1 MKIALTLAAV
11 LFLAGCQSEKT
22 QDWRISC
29 LESSYTAQKGDLDK
43 VQLTLNQMIQT
54 GTLTVTTGTLVAT
67 VPNLPPAPK
76 PSTGV
81 ETIAKVIDQAAKAT
95 PLLPAPFGLIATGIL
110 AALSGLFKR
119 KS

>member
-1 MKIALTLAAV
+1 MKIALTLAV
-11 LFLAGCQSEKT
+11 FFLFGCQAEKI
-22 QDWRISC
+22 QDWKISC
-29 LESSYTAQKGDLDK
+29 LESSYTAQKDDLDK

-81 ETIAKVIDQAAKAT
+81 ETIAKVIDQAAKST
-95 PLLPAPFGLIATGIL
+95 PLLPAPVGLIATGIL
-110 AALSGLFKR
+110 AVLSSIFKR
-119 KS
+119 KT